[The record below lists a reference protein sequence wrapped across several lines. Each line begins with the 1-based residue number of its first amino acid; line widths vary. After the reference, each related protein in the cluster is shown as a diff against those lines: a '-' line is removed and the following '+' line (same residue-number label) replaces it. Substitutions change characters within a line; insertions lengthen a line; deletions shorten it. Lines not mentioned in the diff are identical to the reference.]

1 MQNHR
6 KNEKLRKF
14 AVSETQLGEDKQNQ
28 TADLLNAMLYGWKHN
43 EYSQYNESIKS
54 KINE

>member
-14 AVSETQLGEDKQNQ
+14 AISATRLGEDKQNQ
-28 TADLLNAMLYGWKHN
+28 TADLLNAIAFY
-43 EYSQYNESIKS
+43 EVTV
-54 KINE
+54 

>member
-14 AVSETQLGEDKQNQ
+14 AISATRLGEDKQNQ
-28 TADLLNAMLYGWKHN
+28 TADLLNAMRNWL
-43 EYSQYNESIKS
+43 ESKVSKLSKS
-54 KINE
+54 SK